1 MASHGVPLLWNFM
14 SDRQKYYFFIILILG
29 ALATISPFSIDMYL
43 PGFPAIANDLNT
55 TIDVVQLSLT
65 AYLVGIAFGQLLYG
79 PLLDRFGRKRPLYV
93 GLAVYILA
101 SVGCAFA
108 ESMNALILMRFLQA
122 LGGCAGIVSAQ
133 ALVRDIFPLNK
144 TAQAFSLITLVISVS
159 PMIAPTVGG
168 YVTAHFGWHMVFVI
182 LAVITLLILVAV
194 YFFLPKGRGAD
205 PSVSL
210 KPKAVARNFYSVVRN
225 PQFLIYTAAGGLAT
239 AAPFAYIAGSA
250 NVFMNIYGLSEQV
263 YGWVFALLASA
274 MIGST
279 QLNHILL
286 RKFTSENIIKV
297 TLVYQTVMGA
307 LMVLGVYFNWYSVYS
322 LVAVMFVFFIGQGL
336 IGPNTSALS
345 LAPFTKNAGSASALL
360 GSWRLGAGGIISAI
374 VSLFHNSTALPMVA
388 VMAICAA
395 TSLFILYAG
404 NSRVKYKARKR
415 QVEEATAV
423 IHPQVLE

>member
-1 MASHGVPLLWNFM
+1 M
-14 SDRQKYYFFIILILG
+14 SDRQKYYFFIILVLG

-43 PGFPAIANDLNT
+43 PGFPAIASDLNAPMSQ
-55 TIDVVQLSLT
+55 VQLSLT

-93 GLAVYILA
+93 GLGIYILT
-101 SVGCAFA
+101 SIGCAFT
-108 ESMNALILMRFLQA
+108 ESMNALIVMRFLQA

-133 ALVRDIFPLNK
+133 ALVRDIFPANK

-182 LAVITLLILVAV
+182 LAIITLLILVAAF
-194 YFFLPKGRGAD
+194 FFLPKGRGAD
-205 PSVSL
+205 TSVSL
-210 KPKAVARNFYSVVRN
+210 KPKAVAKNFYSVIRN

-250 NVFMNIYGLSEQV
+250 DVFMNIYGLSEQV

-279 QLNHILL
+279 QLNHFLL
-286 RKFTSENIIKV
+286 KKFTSENIIRV
-297 TLVYQTVMGA
+297 TLVYQTVVGA
-307 LMVLGVYFNWYSVYS
+307 LMVLGVYYHWYSVYS
-322 LVAVMFVFFIGQGL
+322 LVAVMFVFFTGQGL

-374 VSLFHNSTALPMVA
+374 VSLFHNSTAMPMVA
-388 VMAICAA
+388 VMAICAVV
-395 TSLFILYAG
+395 SLFILYAG
-404 NSRVKYKARKR
+404 NSRVKYKARKK

-423 IHPQVLE
+423 IHPR

>member
-1 MASHGVPLLWNFM
+1 M
-14 SDRQKYYFFIILILG
+14 SDRQKYYLFIILILG

-43 PGFPAIANDLNT
+43 PGFPAIALDLNAPMSQ
-55 TIDVVQLSLT
+55 VQLSLT

-93 GLAVYILA
+93 GLVVYILA
-101 SVGCAFA
+101 SVGCAFT
-108 ESMNALILMRFLQA
+108 ESIHALIFMRFLQA

-133 ALVRDIFPLNK
+133 ALVRDIFPVNK
-144 TAQAFSLITLVISVS
+144 TAQAFSLITLVIAVS

-168 YVTAHFGWHMVFVI
+168 YVTAMFGWHMVFVI
-182 LAVITLLILVAV
+182 LAAITFLILVV
-194 YFFLPKGRGAD
+194 TYFFLPKGRGAD
-205 PSVSL
+205 PAVSL
-210 KPKAVARNFYSVVRN
+210 KPNAVAKNFYSVFRN

-250 NVFMNIYGLSEQV
+250 DVFMNIYGLSEQV
-263 YGWVFALLASA
+263 YGWVFALLAFA

-279 QLNHILL
+279 QLNHFLL
-286 RKFTSENIIKV
+286 KKFTSEGIIKV
-297 TLVYQTVMGA
+297 TLVYQTVVGA
-307 LMVLGVYFNWYSVYS
+307 IMVLGVYYNWYSVYS

-374 VSLFHNSTALPMVA
+374 VSLFHNRTALPMVA
-388 VMAICAA
+388 VMAVCAV
-395 TSLFILYAG
+395 TSLVILYTG
-404 NSRVKYKARKR
+404 NSQVKYKAWKK
-415 QVEEATAV
+415 QVEKATS
-423 IHPQVLE
+423 IMHPAPQLDID